1 MRVGL
6 DMRVMNLKAAGIGR
20 YCLSLIRSIAKIAS
34 RDDWDFVL
42 YSGPNTDTS
51 IDLPGNFV
59 FSKRLVRLKSGVG
72 RSLIFIPLAAKMDK
86 VDIFHSIDYIGPFLF
101 KTARYVATVHD
112 LVPIQ
117 APELTTPKH
126 RFVGRHLLPR
136 MVKMADRVIAVSKAT
151 KNDLVSLLGE
161 KGDKVSVI
169 YEGVDSIYYPRTEP
183 EVFELK
189 RKYKIDFD
197 YFLFIGNL
205 EPRKNLKAL
214 LEAYSR
220 SKAKG
225 TVRFVIAGKKGWMY
239 DDFFR
244 AVVEKG
250 LEREVLFLGF
260 VPDKDLPALLS
271 GALFFAFPSLYEGF
285 GLPVLE
291 AMACGTPVITSN
303 VSSLPEVVGDAA
315 ILIDPRNV
323 EELAWR
329 MEMLCENR
337 ELRLEL
343 REKGRERAKLFSWD
357 KAARQTLEVYK
368 ELA

>member
-1 MRVGL
+1 
-6 DMRVMNLKAAGIGR
+6 
-20 YCLSLIRSIAKIAS
+20 
-34 RDDWDFVL
+34 
-42 YSGPNTDTS
+42 
-51 IDLPGNFV
+51 IDLPDNFGC
-59 FSKRLVRLKSGVG
+59 SKRLRRLRSGVG
-72 RSLIFIPLAAKMDK
+72 RAFIFIPMAARIEKI
-86 VDIFHSIDYIGPFLF
+86 DIFHSIDYVGPFLF
-101 KTARYVATVHD
+101 KPARYVATVHD
-112 LVPIQ
+112 LIPVK

-136 MVKMADRVIAVSKAT
+136 MVRMADKVIAVSQAT
-151 KNDLVSLLGE
+151 KNDLVSLFGKEAE
-161 KGDKVSVI
+161 KVKVV
-169 YEGVDSIYYPRTEP
+169 YEGVDPIYCPRAGA
-183 EVFELK
+183 EVHK
-189 RKYKIDFD
+189 VKKKYRIESD
-197 YFLFIGNL
+197 YFLFIGNI
-205 EPRKNLKAL
+205 EPRKNLETV

-220 SKAKG
+220 SRARG
-225 TVRFVIAGKKGWMY
+225 AVRFVVAGKKGWMY
-239 DDFFR
+239 EDFFR

-291 AMACGTPVITSN
+291 AMACGVPVITSN

-329 MEMLCENR
+329 MEMLCDSM

-343 REKGRERAKLFSWD
+343 RKKGQERAKMFSWD
-357 KAARQTLEVYK
+357 KAARQTFEVYR